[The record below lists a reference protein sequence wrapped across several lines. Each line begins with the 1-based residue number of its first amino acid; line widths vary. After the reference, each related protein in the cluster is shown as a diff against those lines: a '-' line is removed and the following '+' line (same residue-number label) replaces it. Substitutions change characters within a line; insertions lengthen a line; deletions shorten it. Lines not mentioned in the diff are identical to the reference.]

1 MSSLGHRIGYEAPC
15 FVLDTV
21 AYYQENSR
29 VVRNG
34 LKERTFPGPSAFD
47 LSRFSMIATALKKT
61 SLASLIFV
69 AAAAPVTF
77 ASGLAIPSAGSA
89 SVSTNLGVIKGIVK
103 DQAGSPIADATV
115 AIFRVG
121 TSKLL
126 KQVRSATDGSFI
138 ARIIPGTYTV
148 LAVAEGF
155 NPVTLAAIEVDRSSQ
170 PDRDDVVLLHR
181 TGHH

>member
-1 MSSLGHRIGYEAPC
+1 
-15 FVLDTV
+15 
-21 AYYQENSR
+21 
-29 VVRNG
+29 VV
-34 LKERTFPGPSAFD
+34 
-47 LSRFSMIATALKKT
+47 TADP
-61 SLASLIFV
+61 I
-69 AAAAPVTF
+69 
-77 ASGLAIPSAGSA
+77 SA
-89 SVSTNLGVIKGIVK
+89 SSNLGIIKGIVK

-155 NPVTLAAIEVDRSSQ
+155 NPVTLAAIEVDQSSQ
-170 PDRDDVVLLHR
+170 LNYGFKLERSGGGNTLPEKRLDRNNPKWVIRAAQTSRSIYQNTDGAQPVTAANNVEVTFDTPEAPEDSRRAAVLKLSLKLISR
-181 TGHH
+181 RRMQALARA